1 MGRISMWKPRY
12 LKDDEEGLD
21 TLDVEAVF
29 DRDVNRSSDRFAI
42 NTTKT
47 LKSFQALQF
56 HTHSLRSF
64 WTKRRGSN
72 TQNNPCWERKALA
85 RNRDGQPRRGSVL
98 RPQLEK
104 SLLIKRWNFATQ
116 KTRWK
121 GAQWS
126 RTVIFEVRLGVL
138 WMNR

>member
-1 MGRISMWKPRY
+1 MG
-12 LKDDEEGLD
+12 DG
-21 TLDVEAVF
+21 
-29 DRDVNRSSDRFAI
+29 FAI
-42 NTTKT
+42 NTTK
-47 LKSFQALQF
+47 ALHLPLDCFADSEVATFDSEELPGITISYPQ
-56 HTHSLRSF
+56 LAEF